1 MKARQ
6 RGYALGATA
15 AALLVTAPV
24 AAAETI
30 AHDVVRVDGAM
41 VLKGGRDVAVKVTYS
56 CTKGNTLSV
65 AVSQSG
71 DELPR
76 RVAAGKVPASCDGK
90 LYSRP
95 VTAKPVGTFVGGW
108 QRKTP
113 ASVGAVISMATNGT
127 AQLRA
132 KDSTSV
138 FL

>member
-24 AAAETI
+24 AAADTI
-30 AHDVVRVDGAM
+30 THDVVRVDGAT

-65 AVSQSG
+65 AVAQTG
-71 DELPR
+71 DKLPR
-76 RVAAGKVPASCDGK
+76 RVAAGKVPASCNGK
-90 LYSRP
+90 LYSSP
-95 VTAKPVGTFVGGW
+95 VTAKPIGTFVGW
-108 QRKTP
+108 QRKTA
-113 ASVGAVISMATNGT
+113 ASVGAVISMATDGT